1 MIRNR
6 IIFPVLM
13 IFQLTGSAVVCSSE
27 TTGNHYAPPEVP
39 TRHNPL
45 KWGVIPA
52 LAWDADL
59 GLKYGGVFNLFDYGD
74 YTSFPKYHQY
84 LFVRIINST
93 GGTLQAQALLDSDK
107 LLPQTK
113 IMAEA
118 SYIRDNRLDFFGFN
132 GKNAMYIPELTNNTH
147 PDFLNTHF
155 YKKEREVT
163 RLRLDVQRNLTG
175 KNFRLLTGYAWNNIK
190 LDPIGGM
197 RNSNNMISNDSNSSL
212 YDYYIQWGIIDPD
225 ESSGGST
232 HTFSLGLVYDTR
244 NEFCYCTDG
253 IWAETFLLFAPGL
266 GTGSGFTRHIATL
279 RHHFSLADESLT
291 FSYRVSSQQK
301 IGGKTPFYL
310 LPWIYDTRLTN
321 DGPGGAFGLRGAFRN
336 RHVGEGF
343 VLSNFEAKLRALD
356 FRLFN
361 INFYTSLVVFYDNTI
376 ITQTY
381 PWNLE
386 NVPGKYR
393 GLLFEEQR
401 QTFHHTFGPGLYI
414 VFNKNNIISVNYG
427 ISPNPQ
433 NGSGGLY
440 IGSSLLF

>member
-1 MIRNR
+1 MIIYRSF
-6 IIFPVLM
+6 FPVL
-13 IFQLTGSAVVCSSE
+13 IVFQLMGSTVLYSSE
-27 TTGNHYAPPEVP
+27 TTDYDQYPYEVP
-39 TRHNPL
+39 TRQNPL

-74 YTSFPKYHQY
+74 YTLFPQYHQY
-84 LFVRIINST
+84 LFVRVVNST
-93 GGTLQAQALLDSDK
+93 GGTLQAQAILESDK
-107 LLPQTK
+107 LLPQAK
-113 IMAEA
+113 IMAEV
-118 SYIRDNRLDFFGFN
+118 SYIRDSRLDFYGFN
-132 GKNAMYIPELTNNTH
+132 GSNAPYIPELTDNNH

-155 YKKEREVT
+155 YKKERMLT

-190 LDPIGGM
+190 LAPIREEIYSNSGTN
-197 RNSNNMISNDSNSSL
+197 RNSNL
-212 YDYYIQWGIIDPD
+212 YEYYSQWGIIDPG
-225 ESSGGST
+225 ERSGGSS

-253 IWAETFLLFAPGL
+253 IWAETFLLFDPGL
-266 GTGSGFTRHIATL
+266 GSGRAFARHVATF
-279 RHHFSLADESLT
+279 RHHFSMADERLT
-291 FSYRVSSQQK
+291 FSYRISSQQK
-301 IGGKTPFYL
+301 VSGNTPFYL

-343 VLSNFEAKLRALD
+343 VLSNFEAKFRTLD
-356 FRLFN
+356 FNLFN
-361 INFYTSLVVFYDNTI
+361 INFYTSVMIFYDNTI
-376 ITQTY
+376 LTQTY

-386 NVPGKYR
+386 NVPVEYR
-393 GLLFEEQR
+393 SLLFKEQK
-401 QTFHHTFGPGLYI
+401 QKLNHTFGPGLYI

-440 IGSSLLF
+440 IGSSMLF